1 MTIKFEWNTAKIMLN
16 RKHRKIKAAGK
27 RSRKLTENA
36 TFQIKILRQNHH
48 YNPHLRNNQPT
59 LTFALSL
66 VCLLQASWAKNK
78 T

>member
-16 RKHRKIKAAGK
+16 RKHRKIKTAGK

-48 YNPHLRNNQPT
+48 YNPHLRNNSTNLNVCP
-59 LTFALSL
+59 FSRLSSTGIL
-66 VCLLQASWAKNK
+66 G
-78 T
+78 